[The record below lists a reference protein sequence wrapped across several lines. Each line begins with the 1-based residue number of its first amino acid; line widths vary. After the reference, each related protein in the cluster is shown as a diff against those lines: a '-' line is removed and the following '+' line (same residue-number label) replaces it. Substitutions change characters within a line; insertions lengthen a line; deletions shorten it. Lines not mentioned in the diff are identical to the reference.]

1 MSVPS
6 DYNASCSKT
15 IIVQKPCITTR
26 IMNWSSSN
34 KISRSKRNF
43 SPAPV
48 VLLASYRVARI
59 TTWRQKSS
67 SKCLCPHGQIL
78 II

>member
-15 IIVQKPCITTR
+15 IIVRKPCITTR

-34 KISRSKRNF
+34 KISKSKRNS

-59 TTWRQKSS
+59 TTCQKSS
-67 SKCLCPHGQIL
+67 SKCLCHHGQIL